1 MRVEPASEQQ
11 QKSDVADKPNDAQI
25 AERMV
30 AELIEIVRR
39 TVQQSKV
46 EAVLRS

>member
-1 MRVEPASEQQ
+1 MGVARVSEQQ
-11 QKSDVADKPNDAQI
+11 QGDEADKPNDAQI

-39 TVQQSKV
+39 TVQQSKA
-46 EAVLRS
+46 EAARS